1 MNMQPNY
8 ARGFPQA
15 AQRSPA
21 TPRRGPPAPVGP
33 AMPVPMPQHAVPPQ
47 YIPPQRNMPH
57 PNDAVQR
64 RSRKPT
70 DKNIPDGI
78 EDVIIGEGVQQY
90 KSLRDLEKRLDAS
103 IVRKR
108 LDIQDSISK
117 TVKKYRTMRIWI
129 SNTVEN
135 QPWQTGAGQNGAAP
149 GSNPGSGRYKV
160 RIEGRLLDD
169 DTDPTAPD
177 HSEDEGENAE
187 ENGDTMEH
195 DGQDAEKAKKP
206 AAKRPKQRFS
216 HFFKSIT
223 IDFDKSPSSNP
234 EETKTISWTKPQ
246 LPANAVTLPPIA
258 EFDSLQ
264 FSRASQENLNVTIS
278 LVRDEAPERY
288 KLSKELAEVLDVEE
302 ETRSGIV
309 LGIWDYIRAMGLQ
322 EDEEK
327 RLVRC
332 DHRLRAIFGR
342 DQMFFPQI
350 PESIGPHTSPLD
362 PIKLPYTIRVDE
374 DFHKDPTP
382 TVYDIQ
388 VAVEDSLRAKML
400 ALTQNPQYTA
410 GLRQIAA
417 LDDQL
422 ALIVQ
427 ALTHSRAKHSFYT
440 ALSKD
445 PATFLRRWVNSQ
457 RRDLETIL
465 GEATRGGGEDGSG
478 PEFRR
483 GGAESV
489 WDTQV
494 AREAVRYM
502 LAKPEA
508 AAAR

>member
-1 MNMQPNY
+1 MQPNY

-21 TPRRGPPAPVGP
+21 TPRRGPPAPGP

-47 YIPPQRNMPH
+47 YIPQRTMPH

-90 KSLRDLEKRLDAS
+90 KSLRDLEKRLDAA

-177 HSEDEGENAE
+177 DSEDEGENAE
-187 ENGDTMEH
+187 ANGDAMEH
-195 DGQDAEKAKKP
+195 DGQDAEKTKKA

-216 HFFKSIT
+216 HLFKSIT

-234 EETKTISWTKPQ
+234 EDTKTISWTKPQ
-246 LPANAVTLPPIA
+246 LPANAVTLPPTA
-258 EFDSLQ
+258 DFDSLQ

-388 VAVEDSLRAKML
+388 VAVEDPLRAKML

-427 ALTHSRAKHSFYT
+427 ALTHARAKHSFFT